1 MTPPRY
7 LEAAKKACKRRN
19 DAIAAVYQPPEWD
32 ESKLPSNLTEYSL
45 NSGYYTPAELQI
57 IQTSARDILA
67 NVAQRKWTSLAV
79 TQAFCK
85 AAALA
90 QKLVGGQSSRNRV
103 FSAEVLFEEALERA
117 RGLDEH
123 LELTG
128 RTVGPLHGLPI
139 SLKDC
144 FIIAPYPASIGLA
157 ALANKPQ
164 SDDTVLVLMLREL
177 GAVLY
182 AKTNVPTS
190 MLMTE
195 TTNCIWGECRNP
207 LQKRLSP
214 GGSSGGEAAL
224 IAFHGSPLGVGTDL
238 GGSIRTP
245 AAWCH
250 LYGLKPSV
258 GRFPSWGGMSGIPG
272 QEFVPAVSGPMA
284 RELDSL
290 RLFCET
296 ILSPATAP
304 WRKDPKCL
312 PMPWKGNVLQQ
323 GTKLRFGLIG
333 THDGVVHCHPPVER
347 ALGLVK
353 TVLEAQGHE
362 IVDWPVDD
370 HGEILRV
377 SLTRSLYNPSL
388 FPHVG
393 LADG

>member
-1 MTPPRY
+1 MRQTN
-7 LEAAKKACKRRN
+7 C
-19 DAIAAVYQPPEWD
+19 
-32 ESKLPSNLTEYSL
+32 LT
-45 NSGYYTPAELQI
+45 
-57 IQTSARDILA
+57 
-67 NVAQRKWTSLAV
+67 
-79 TQAFCK
+79 
-85 AAALA
+85 
-90 QKLVGGQSSRNRV
+90 
-103 FSAEVLFEEALERA
+103 EVLFKEAFETA
-117 RGLDEH
+117 RTLDEH

-128 RTVGPLHGLPI
+128 SIVGPLHGLPI

-157 ALANKPQ
+157 ALANQPQ
-164 SDDTVLVLMLREL
+164 NNDTVLVSILREL

-207 LQKRLSP
+207 LQKLLSP

-245 AAWCH
+245 AAWCY

-284 RELDSL
+284 RDLDSL

-296 ILSPATAP
+296 ILSPAAAP

-312 PMPWKGNVLQQ
+312 PMEWKTSVLKQ
-323 GTKLRFGLIG
+323 GTKLRVGLIG
-333 THDGVVHCHPPVER
+333 RHDGVVHCHPPVER

-353 TVLEAQGHE
+353 TALEAQGHE
-362 IVDWPVDD
+362 VVDWRVDD

-377 SLTRSLYNPSL
+377 SSPCCYKSSCHQTCLTDDDKDSSTGAVHAQWHNCRR
-388 FPHVG
+388 HARGVG
-393 LADG
+393 